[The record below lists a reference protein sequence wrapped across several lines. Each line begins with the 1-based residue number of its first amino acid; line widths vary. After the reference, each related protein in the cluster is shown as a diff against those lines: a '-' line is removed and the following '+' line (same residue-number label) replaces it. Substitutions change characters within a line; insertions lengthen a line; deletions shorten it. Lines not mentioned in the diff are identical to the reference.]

1 MTRMRIIFL
10 IALAAVLPGL
20 TNGISADS
28 FSDGRLLDKTLRID
42 YIFTGSDKDCDIA
55 VAELLSAHGWYGR
68 RTNLKEVPLRGNGQ
82 LTMTD
87 KATGDTLY
95 RMSFC
100 TLFQEWQATE
110 EATRV
115 RRSFENV
122 FLVPMP
128 AAPAEI
134 TVQLYDFYE
143 NVAAKLTHP
152 VDPKDILIRP
162 VGGKPQTRMLLD
174 SGDSKDKIDI
184 AILAEGYTEGEMD
197 IFFKDAESTVE
208 NLLGV
213 EMEHY
218 VLINVNAFTKII
230 DAIGGVDINVE
241 KRMYYEDPWDDNG
254 GLVINLYPGQQHMD
268 GKTAITY
275 VRYRDEEGD
284 IGRIARQQ
292 KFMQAVMDKLTSPAI
307 IPRIPAIISEVVD
320 CIDTDLSVKQMIE
333 FMSALKDAQ
342 SRGLQTEMLPG
353 KPMYIGGISYWLPDL
368 SKLRTTIA
376 NTLDVEI
383 SSSLRS
389 ATEREMLEYE
399 SSIPDDAQEIPL
411 NETTRRQLGLD
422 KDKEEDGSKDKDSRK
437 TSKSEDTDGEKESDS
452 YLSDP
457 YAEDGDPRHG
467 RAAHPA
473 SDSTDSSAHHTP
485 ASLPEPSAPAPSPTV
500 PSAGKTAN

>member
-1 MTRMRIIFL
+1 MRRFLL
-10 IALAAVLPGL
+10 IALAAALPGL
-20 TNGISADS
+20 INAGPRPDAAIANPFDE
-28 FSDGRLLDKTLRID
+28 GRLQDKTLRID

-115 RRSFENV
+115 RKSFENV

-134 TVQLYDFYE
+134 TVQLYDFHE

-208 NLLGV
+208 NLLRHEPFKSMKDRFNIIAVASPSEDSGV
-213 EMEHY
+213 SVPREGLWKKTAVDSHFDTFYSDRYLTTLHLFKMHDALAGIPYEH
-218 VLINVNAFTKII
+218 II
-230 DAIGGVDINVE
+230 ILANTDTYGGGGIYNSYTLTTAHHKLFGPVVVHE
-241 KRMYYEDPWDDNG
+241 FGHSFG
-254 GLVINLYPGQQHMD
+254 GLTDEYAYDDQYVEYYYPDIEPWEQNITTKANFESKWKDLYDQGVVGLVEGGGYQTKGVWRPCEDCRMRTN
-268 GKTAITY
+268 TAEAFCPVCQRAIERIIRFYT
-275 VRYRDEEGD
+275 EE
-284 IGRIARQQ
+284 
-292 KFMQAVMDKLTSPAI
+292 
-307 IPRIPAIISEVVD
+307 
-320 CIDTDLSVKQMIE
+320 
-333 FMSALKDAQ
+333 
-342 SRGLQTEMLPG
+342 
-353 KPMYIGGISYWLPDL
+353 
-368 SKLRTTIA
+368 
-376 NTLDVEI
+376 
-383 SSSLRS
+383 
-389 ATEREMLEYE
+389 
-399 SSIPDDAQEIPL
+399 
-411 NETTRRQLGLD
+411 
-422 KDKEEDGSKDKDSRK
+422 
-437 TSKSEDTDGEKESDS
+437 
-452 YLSDP
+452 
-457 YAEDGDPRHG
+457 
-467 RAAHPA
+467 
-473 SDSTDSSAHHTP
+473 
-485 ASLPEPSAPAPSPTV
+485 
-500 PSAGKTAN
+500 